1 MITKHEVPLIRGT
14 TEERQ
19 LQVERY
25 LKRLCEELNVKDME
39 WENRFGRVTETLDD
53 RVQSKFEM
61 TSSKIL
67 LEVSKVA
74 KDLNATKETISSI
87 KVKADGID
95 LSAYAKTTDLDE
107 LKEEVESKISI
118 AVGEIDLS
126 VYAKTTDLK
135 EELANITITKDMIEE
150 SVFDS
155 FATEDYVSEKVSEI
169 VITEDMIKSA
179 VSEEYATKDFVTT
192 EVGQITINKESILQE
207 IESTYATQDSVTQIE
222 GSMALEIVKDN
233 DGIPLYSRLRA
244 EVGQIRFNASELII
258 YSGDDYK
265 SFEDSVKKY
274 ISDDCV
280 TWNDAKT
287 NFFDPLD
294 DLTTRCD
301 QIEEGQ
307 MDYVKES
314 VSSFFSDDKV
324 IGMFMGSEAYDEMEQ
339 TIRTEIEAGLF
350 FVREDDKTIT
360 LKGATDKIC
369 LAADRIKIGTDLAD
383 DKEGESFVL
392 WDGAI
397 TFRKRATNEYDTS
410 TVDSAYVS
418 VANSAI
424 KTGFKVSDGTVDRFF
439 DISEGRLEFNY
450 YVNSEAYTSLCM
462 TAGEDVVPYLPQLN
476 PERVPI
482 IVIRERSY
490 DAEGAPNYDNH
501 ALYYDKTLG
510 ILTEADSP
518 LHNGKTGYIPVSVT
532 NATGSVVA
540 RRLLCFKNGILTDI
554 ATSEP
559 TDLEPFVQIY

>member
-1 MITKHEVPLIRGT
+1 M
-14 TEERQ
+14 
-19 LQVERY
+19 
-25 LKRLCEELNVKDME
+25 
-39 WENRFGRVTETLDD
+39 
-53 RVQSKFEM
+53 
-61 TSSKIL
+61 
-67 LEVSKVA
+67 
-74 KDLNATKETISSI
+74 
-87 KVKADGID
+87 
-95 LSAYAKTTDLDE
+95 
-107 LKEEVESKISI
+107 
-118 AVGEIDLS
+118 GEIDLS
-126 VYAKTTDLK
+126 VYAKTTDL
-135 EELANITITKDMIEE
+135 EELATEE
-150 SVFDS
+150 
-155 FATEDYVSEKVSEI
+155 YVNEKVSEI

-360 LKGATDKIC
+360 LKGAADKIC